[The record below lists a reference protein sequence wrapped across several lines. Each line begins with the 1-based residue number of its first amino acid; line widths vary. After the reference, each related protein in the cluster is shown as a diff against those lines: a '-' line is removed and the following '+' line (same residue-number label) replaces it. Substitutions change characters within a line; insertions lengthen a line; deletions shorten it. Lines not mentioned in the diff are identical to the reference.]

1 MYRFYQ
7 WMAFFYIYCI
17 GGWIWETSYVSL
29 CEKRFVNRGFLHGPV
44 IPLYGSGAVA
54 MLFLALPLKENLVL
68 TYVAGVVG
76 ATLLELVTGW
86 AMESIFKVKYWDY
99 SKQKIQFRGYICLSS
114 SLFWGVLTIALV
126 RWMHGPIERF
136 VLRQP
141 DWMVIAGVSLFT
153 AGFLYDLY
161 ISAKEALDLR
171 KVLVA
176 LEKVRAEIEEAER
189 ELAARVEQGR
199 QQASEYWEQSR
210 QQASEYWEQG
220 RQQASEYW
228 EQTRIQ
234 LSERVEESREQ
245 LAQRLEQSRGQ
256 LSGRLEES
264 RREWE
269 QKLSR
274 LYEQKEIQIGEFRLA
289 HRRLRRR
296 HPTATAGRLEG
307 LLTEVRRKIGES
319 AVRETEEEKTEGAES
334 FREEV

>member
-17 GGWIWETSYVSL
+17 CGWIWETSYVSL
-29 CEKRFVNRGFLHGPV
+29 CQRRFVNRGFLHGPV

-54 MLFLALPLKENLVL
+54 MLFLALPVKENLVL
-68 TYVAGVVG
+68 TYVVGVVG

-86 AMESIFKVKYWDY
+86 AMETIFKVKYWDY

-114 SLFWGVLTIALV
+114 SLFWGFLTIALV
-126 RWMHGPIERF
+126 RWMHEPIERF

-141 DWMVIAGVSLFT
+141 DWLAITGVCLFT
-153 AGFLYDLY
+153 AGFGLDLY

-176 LEKVRAEIEEAER
+176 LEKVRAEIEEAEQ
-189 ELAARVEQGR
+189 ELEMRV
-199 QQASEYWEQSR
+199 AQSR
-210 QQASEYWEQG
+210 K
-220 RQQASEYW
+220 QASEYW
-228 EQTRIQ
+228 EQTRTQ
-234 LSERVEESREQ
+234 LSERVEEGREQ
-245 LAQRLEQSRGQ
+245 LAERIGQGREQ
-256 LSGRLEES
+256 LSGHLEES

-274 LYEQKEIQIGEFRLA
+274 LYEQRESRLGEFRQA

-307 LLTEVRRKIGES
+307 LLTEVRKKMGEP
-319 AVRETEEEKTEGAES
+319 AARETGEEKTGDA
-334 FREEV
+334 

>member
-1 MYRFYQ
+1 MSWKYGQIEERVFCMYRFYQ

-17 GGWIWETSYVSL
+17 CGWIWETSYVSV
-29 CEKRFVNRGFLHGPV
+29 CQKRFVNRGFLHGPV

-54 MLFLALPLKENLVL
+54 MLFLALPVKDNLLL
-68 TYVAGVVG
+68 TYIVGVVG

-114 SLFWGVLTIALV
+114 SLFWGFLTIALV

-141 DWMVIAGVSLFT
+141 DWVAITGVSLFT
-153 AGFLYDLY
+153 AVFLGDLY
-161 ISAKEALDLR
+161 VSAKEALDLR

-176 LEKVRAEIEEAER
+176 LEDLRTEIEEAQR
-189 ELAARVEQGR
+189 ELEARVAENR
-199 QQASEYWEQSR
+199 RMASEYL
-210 QQASEYWEQG
+210 
-220 RQQASEYW
+220 
-228 EQTRIQ
+228 EQTKEQLSERLEQTKEQ

-245 LAQRLEQSRGQ
+245 LAQRM
-256 LSGRLEES
+256 EES

-269 QKLSR
+269 RR
-274 LYEQKEIQIGEFRLA
+274 LQGLNEQKEIQLGEFRLA

-296 HPTATAGRLEG
+296 HPTATTGRLEG
-307 LLTEVRRKIGES
+307 LLTEARQRFGELS
-319 AVRETEEEKTEGAES
+319 AQESKVREEGVPEEAQETAEGKE
-334 FREEV
+334 

>member
-17 GGWIWETSYVSL
+17 CGWIWETSYVSL
-29 CEKRFVNRGFLHGPV
+29 CQKRFVNRGFLHGPV

-54 MLFLALPLKENLVL
+54 MLFLALPVKENLAL
-68 TYVAGVVG
+68 TYVVGVVG

-99 SKQKIQFRGYICLSS
+99 SKQKFQFRGYICLSS
-114 SLFWGVLTIALV
+114 SLFWGFLTIALV
-126 RWMHGPIERF
+126 RWMHDPIERF

-141 DWMVIAGVSLFT
+141 DWMAITGVSLFT
-153 AGFLYDLY
+153 AVFCLDLY
-161 ISAKEALDLR
+161 MSAKEALDLR

-189 ELAARVEQGR
+189 ELETRVAQGR
-199 QQASEYWEQSR
+199 QLASEHLEQAR
-210 QQASEYWEQG
+210 
-220 RQQASEYW
+220 
-228 EQTRIQ
+228 TQ
-234 LSERVEESREQ
+234 LSERVEESR
-245 LAQRLEQSRGQ
+245 GQ
-256 LSGRLEES
+256 LSDRLEES
-264 RREWE
+264 RQRWEEGRREWE

-274 LYEQKEIQIGEFRLA
+274 LYEQKEIQVGEFRLA

-307 LLTEVRRKIGES
+307 VLNEVRKKFGEPQTQ
-319 AVRETEEEKTEGAES
+319 EPGEEKTADAKECQEK
-334 FREEV
+334 F